1 MENLLI
7 VTYQKFDIIHIGGKK
22 PMLQPRISKNSLLQ
36 PRLASN
42 CFQPS
47 CLSLLSVAIIYH
59 HTVENQ
65 VFQNIKLKG
74 LPSPASQRDNMQHRE
89 LKKIV
94 EYHVT
99 NGVTQKIFCFSHFIN
114 LIYINRFKEEV
125 SFQTDSSKVRV
136 GPFSGSLCFM
146 KKKCLNLN

>member
-1 MENLLI
+1 
-7 VTYQKFDIIHIGGKK
+7 
-22 PMLQPRISKNSLLQ
+22 
-36 PRLASN
+36 
-42 CFQPS
+42 
-47 CLSLLSVAIIYH
+47 
-59 HTVENQ
+59 
-65 VFQNIKLKG
+65 
-74 LPSPASQRDNMQHRE
+74 MQHRE
-89 LKKIV
+89 LKKTV

-146 KKKCLNLN
+146 KKKMFELELRTVNEYSYDLYLYNVSFSLY